1 MNPFLSVTVL
11 FVLTG
16 FFLVVPII
24 PAIRELY
31 RKSDAQPLL
40 VIQKHAGE
48 IRHFSEGFRS
58 YVEQIKPVFEQC
70 LSSGTTARGTLKDK
84 AEYFV
89 MGDSAVASIR
99 EVRKQDGECNTVVVA
114 CADLHAPGVSNFSRE
129 IYIRGKFQGGDYN
142 HYRAILGDKDVQL
155 GAHSIVMRWVHS
167 VGAFSAG
174 HDCDLNCRISSDS
187 SIKLGTRCS
196 FLRLN
201 APRIE
206 LGTVVADQNPA
217 PQNGMATP
225 AVPKRYLYDEDFEIP
240 AGEIF
245 HGNVVTRGKLIARKG
260 SQIFGSIK
268 SNKQMVLEDRVL
280 VTGSVISSEHL
291 EIGTNCSVGGP
302 VIAEREMSIE
312 PGVRIGTTT
321 RQTTVS
327 SPKIVS
333 KENVVICGT
342 LWAREHGEVARHG

>member
-1 MNPFLSVTVL
+1 VNPYLSVTAL

-16 FFLVVPII
+16 FLLLIPVI

-48 IRHFSEGFRS
+48 IRHFSEGFRN
-58 YVEQIKPVFEQC
+58 YVDQIKPVVEQC
-70 LSSGTTARGTLKDK
+70 KSSGTTARGTLKDN

-89 MGDSAVASIR
+89 MGDSAVASLH
-99 EVRKQDGECNTVVVA
+99 EVRKQDGECDAVVVA
-114 CADLHAPGVSNFSRE
+114 CADLNAPGVSNFSRE

-142 HYRAILGDKDVQL
+142 HYRAILGDQDVEL

-167 VGAFSAG
+167 VGAFSAS
-174 HDCDLNCRISSDS
+174 HDCDLNGRVSSDA
-187 SIKLGTRCS
+187 SIRLGSRCS

-206 LGTVVADQNPA
+206 LGTVTTDQNPA
-217 PQNGMATP
+217 PQNGMTTP

-245 HGNVVTRGKLIARKG
+245 HGNIVTRGKLIARKG
-260 SQIFGSIK
+260 AQIFGSVKSIK
-268 SNKQMVLEDRVL
+268 QLVLEDHVL

-302 VIAEREMSIE
+302 VIAERGLIIE
-312 PGVRIGTTT
+312 PGARIGAAAHP
-321 RQTTVS
+321 TTVS
-327 SPKIVS
+327 SPKISS
-333 KENVVICGT
+333 KENVVIWGT
-342 LWAREHGEVARHG
+342 LWARDHGVVEKRG